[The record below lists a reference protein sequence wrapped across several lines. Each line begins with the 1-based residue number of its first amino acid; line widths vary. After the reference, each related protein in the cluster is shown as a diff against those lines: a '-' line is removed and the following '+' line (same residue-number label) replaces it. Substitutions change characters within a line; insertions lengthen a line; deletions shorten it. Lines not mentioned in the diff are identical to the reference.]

1 MNVKMSLTVMQ
12 NQGYSFSISQE
23 ANYPHLV
30 EVALFDT
37 SDDNNH
43 RFVPCKDWCPLFMGD
58 DSDADV
64 VHMANGFDVLDLLG
78 MAKAYVYGVDY
89 DFGEDFDFSVQ
100 NCM

>member
-43 RFVPCKDWCPLFMGD
+43 RFVPSKKWCPLYVGD
-58 DSDADV
+58 DCDDDV
-64 VHMANGFDVLDLLG
+64 VRMVNGFDVLDLLA
-78 MAKAYVYGVDY
+78 MAKEYVYGVAY
-89 DFGEDFDFSVQ
+89 E
-100 NCM
+100 

>member
-30 EVALFDT
+30 EVALLDT

-43 RFVPCKDWCPLFMGD
+43 RFVPSKKWCPLYVGD
-58 DSDADV
+58 DCDGDV
-64 VHMANGFDVLDLLG
+64 VRMVDGFDVLDLLA
-78 MAKAYVYGVDY
+78 MAKEYVYGVDY
-89 DFGEDFDFSVQ
+89 E
-100 NCM
+100 